1 MKFAVKVVMLDLDG
15 TLVDTAPEIAIAANQ
30 MLVDL
35 NRLPLNVSKIKN
47 YIGDGAQTLIKR
59 CLSAATG
66 LEPDTELFQQA
77 QRLFFTHYANNVAD
91 SQLYAGVESGLKVLL
106 EAGYKLACVTNKPA
120 EFTLPLLEKSGLA
133 PYFELVVSGDTLAKK
148 KPDPMQLLHICT
160 EFDVLVTE
168 ALMVGDSHV
177 DIQAAMAAGCFVVTV
192 PYGYNQGKPLD
203 DSQVDG
209 MIDDLTELVTLLQ

>member
-35 NRLPLNVSKIKN
+35 NRLPLDALQIKN
-47 YIGDGAQTLIKR
+47 YIGDGAQTLTRR

-91 SQLYAGVESGLKVLL
+91 SQPYAGVESGLEVLL
-106 EAGYKLACVTNKPA
+106 KAGYKLACVTNKPA

-160 EFDVLVTE
+160 EFNVLVTE
-168 ALMVGDSHV
+168 ALMVGDSYV

-203 DSQVDG
+203 ESQVDG